1 MKLIAALVGFML
13 GMLAESFTGGL
24 SRLREMLKAEDGPA
38 PPPPPKAK
46 RMDGPSPP
54 PPPKQ

>member
-1 MKLIAALVGFML
+1 MDFVMILL
-13 GMLAESFTGGL
+13 GAIGG
-24 SRLREMLKAEDGPA
+24 SVAGWFANRRWGKPEDGPP